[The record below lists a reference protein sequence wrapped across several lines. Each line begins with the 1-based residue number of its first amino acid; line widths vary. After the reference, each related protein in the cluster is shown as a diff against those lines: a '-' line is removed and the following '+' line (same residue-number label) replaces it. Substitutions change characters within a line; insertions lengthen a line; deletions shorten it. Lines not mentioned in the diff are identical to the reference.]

1 MGGGQPSRNSCEQ
14 FFLRYKTFLGM
25 AKSKRKSEDLQQ
37 SNGNFKGKR
46 KKKKRRKS
54 SRRPAQSITSEE
66 HANCLSL
73 FRAVDWSE
81 VQNTSR
87 LNVLGDTA
95 KKNSKGKAY
104 CHSFIFGKNMKS
116 TTGEL
121 SYFSTAYSELYMS
134 LKQLIKKY
142 HPEHIYTNITINKNL
157 VCKLHQDKGNDGPS
171 FIIGFGKYKKGR
183 LMVSFH

>member
-1 MGGGQPSRNSCEQ
+1 MGGGHPSRNSCEQ

-46 KKKKRRKS
+46 KKKKRRKC

-95 KKNSKGKAY
+95 KKNSKGKVSYEQIQDIKFYTCFDNIDSMEEFSKKNFLKKFGHNTPAVA
-104 CHSFIFGKNMKS
+104 CNVLNFLSFQKVTKFK
-116 TTGEL
+116 
-121 SYFSTAYSELYMS
+121 
-134 LKQLIKKY
+134 
-142 HPEHIYTNITINKNL
+142 
-157 VCKLHQDKGNDGPS
+157 
-171 FIIGFGKYKKGR
+171 
-183 LMVSFH
+183 

>member
-1 MGGGQPSRNSCEQ
+1 
-14 FFLRYKTFLGM
+14 M
-25 AKSKRKSEDLQQ
+25 AKNKRKSNELQQ
-37 SNGNFKGKR
+37 SNSNSGGKR
-46 KKKKRRKS
+46 KKKKRKKS
-54 SRRPAQSITSEE
+54 GRRPAKSISDEE
-66 HANCLSL
+66 HASCLSL

-87 LNVLGDTA
+87 LNVLGKSA

-121 SYFSTAYSELYMS
+121 SYFSTAYPELYLS
-134 LKQLIKKY
+134 LKRLIKKY
-142 HPEHIYTNITINKNL
+142 HPEHAFTNITINKNL

-171 FIIGFGKYKKGR
+171 FIIGFGKYSKGR
-183 LMVSFH
+183 LMVSFSEPHDI

>member
-1 MGGGQPSRNSCEQ
+1 MLWVGATPAQRLQRQ
-14 FFLRYKTFLGM
+14 FFLRYKMFLGM
-25 AKSKRKSEDLQQ
+25 AKNKRKTEDLQQ
-37 SNGNFKGKR
+37 SISNFKGRK

-134 LKQLIKKY
+134 LKHLIRNII
-142 HPEHIYTNITINKNL
+142 EHIYTNITINKNL
-157 VCKLHQDKGNDGPS
+157 VCKLHQ
-171 FIIGFGKYKKGR
+171 R
-183 LMVSFH
+183 QR